1 MDTSV
6 FNQDHIVFDDTA
18 TTQTQAFH
26 IIAHKAFREGY
37 VKDEEAYFQGLCA
50 REKEA
55 TTGFQD
61 GIAIPHSKHETCLKP
76 GVFLVRF
83 AHPIAWNAL
92 DGEPI
97 HVALGLTIPEAGGE
111 EHLRILSKL
120 ARQLIHEDF
129 RQALKSSEDIE
140 ELCAVLAAVEI

>member
-18 TTQTQAFH
+18 TTQMEAFR
-26 IIAHKAFREGY
+26 IIAHKAFSEGY
-37 VKDEEAYFQGLCA
+37 VQDEEAYFQGLCE

-61 GIAIPHSKHETCLKP
+61 GIAIPHSKHTTCIKP

-83 AHPIAWNAL
+83 AHPIPWNAL

-97 HVALGLTIPEAGGE
+97 TVALGLTIPEAGGE
-111 EHLRILSKL
+111 THLRILSKL
-120 ARQLIHEDF
+120 ARQLIHDDF
-129 RQALKSSEDIE
+129 RQALKNSDHIE